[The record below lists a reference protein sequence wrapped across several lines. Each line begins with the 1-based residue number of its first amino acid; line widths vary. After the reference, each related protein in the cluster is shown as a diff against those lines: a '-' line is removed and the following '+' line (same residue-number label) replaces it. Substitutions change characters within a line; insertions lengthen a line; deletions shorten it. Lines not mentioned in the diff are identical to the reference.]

1 MKSTLNGTFSVN
13 SKTDLT
19 LSEFEQIRKI
29 VYDYC
34 GINLHEGKQAL
45 VRGRLMKRLR
55 SLQLSNFTEYLNYLE
70 TDESREEFS
79 QFIDILTTNKTSFF
93 RESSHFEFIEK
104 EIIPGIGSRPLK
116 WWSAGCSS
124 GEEPITMAMIL
135 KEGLNMAGKPPV
147 KILAT
152 DLSSEVVQIAKLGV
166 YHREKLKG
174 IPDYLLKKY
183 FKPSP
188 DQNDHF
194 IVDDKV
200 KDLIRYGRLNLLNR
214 WPMKGP
220 FHIIMCR
227 NVMIYFDKETQR
239 RLVER
244 FYHLLEPGGY
254 LFIGHSES
262 VTNKEIGLRTVLPA
276 AYQKIGA

>member
-19 LSEFEQIRKI
+19 PSEFEQIRKI

-55 SLQLSNFTEYLNYLE
+55 YLKLSTFAEYLDYLE
-70 TDESREEFS
+70 KDDTGQEFS

-93 RESSHFEFIEK
+93 RESSHYDFIEK
-104 EIIPGIGSRPLK
+104 EIIPGVGNRPLK

-135 KEGLNMAGKPPV
+135 KEGLKMTGKPPV

-152 DLSSEVVQIAKLGV
+152 DLSREVVQFAKMGV
-166 YHREKLKG
+166 YPKEKLNG
-174 IPDYLLKKY
+174 MPNYFLKKY
-183 FKPSP
+183 FKPTP
-188 DQNDHF
+188 ENKNNFVIDENIQN
-194 IVDDKV
+194 I
-200 KDLIRYGRLNLLNR
+200 ITYGRLNLLNN

-227 NVMIYFDKETQR
+227 NVMIYFDKQTQR

-244 FYHLLEPGGY
+244 FYDLLEPGGY

>member
-1 MKSTLNGTFSVN
+1 MKSTLNGVFTAN
-13 SKTDLT
+13 SKTELT

-29 VYDYC
+29 VYDFC

-55 SLQLSNFTEYLNYLE
+55 SLQLNNFTEYLDYLE
-70 TDESREEFS
+70 NDDSGKEFS

-93 RESSHFEFIEK
+93 RESSHFEFLEK
-104 EIIPGIGSRPLK
+104 EIIPKIGNRPLK

-135 KEGLNMAGKPPV
+135 KEGVRITSKPPV
-147 KILAT
+147 RILAT
-152 DLSSEVVQIAKLGV
+152 DLSNEVIQFAKMGV
-166 YHREKLKG
+166 YPKEKLKDIPG
-174 IPDYLLKKY
+174 ILLKRY
-183 FKPSP
+183 FKAHPG
-188 DQNDHF
+188 NKDHF
-194 IVDDKV
+194 IADETIKS
-200 KDLIRYGRLNLLNR
+200 LITYGRLNLLNK

-262 VTNKEIGLRTVLPA
+262 ITNKEIGLRTVLPA

>member
-1 MKSTLNGTFSVN
+1 MKSTLNGAFSVN
-13 SKTDLT
+13 GKTELT

-55 SLQLSNFTEYLNYLE
+55 KLQLSNFTDYLRYL
-70 TDESREEFS
+70 DNDDSREEFS

-93 RESSHFEFIEK
+93 RENSHFDFIEK
-104 EIIPGIGSRPLK
+104 EIIPEIGNRSLK

-135 KEGLNMAGKPPV
+135 KEGMKAKSHPPV

-152 DLSSEVVQIAKLGV
+152 DLSREVVEFAKIGV
-166 YHREKLKG
+166 YPKNKLKG
-174 IPDYLLKKY
+174 IPNYLLKKY

-188 DQNDHF
+188 DQKDHF
-194 IVDDKV
+194 IVDEKV
-200 KDLIRYGRLNLLNR
+200 KNLIRYGRLNLLNR

-276 AYQKIGA
+276 AYQKVGV

>member
-19 LSEFEQIRKI
+19 PSEFEQIRKI

-55 SLQLSNFTEYLNYLE
+55 YLKLSTFAEYLDYLE
-70 TDESREEFS
+70 KDDTGQEFS

-93 RESSHFEFIEK
+93 RESSHYDFIEK
-104 EIIPGIGSRPLK
+104 EIIPGVGNRPLK

-135 KEGLNMAGKPPV
+135 KEGMKMTGKPPV

-152 DLSSEVVQIAKLGV
+152 DLSREVVQFAKMGV
-166 YHREKLKG
+166 YPKEKLNG
-174 IPDYLLKKY
+174 MPNYFLKKY
-183 FKPSP
+183 FKPTP
-188 DQNDHF
+188 ENKNNFVIDENIQN
-194 IVDDKV
+194 I
-200 KDLIRYGRLNLLNR
+200 ITYGRLNLLNN

-227 NVMIYFDKETQR
+227 NVMIYFDKQTQR

-244 FYHLLEPGGY
+244 FYDLLEPGGY

>member
-19 LSEFEQIRKI
+19 PSEFEQIRKI

-55 SLQLSNFTEYLNYLE
+55 YLKLSTFAEYLDYLE
-70 TDESREEFS
+70 KDDTGQEFS

-93 RESSHFEFIEK
+93 RESSHYDFIEK
-104 EIIPGIGSRPLK
+104 EIIPGVGNRPLK

-135 KEGLNMAGKPPV
+135 KEGLKMTGKPPV

-152 DLSSEVVQIAKLGV
+152 DLSREVVQFAKMGV
-166 YHREKLKG
+166 YPKEKLNG
-174 IPDYLLKKY
+174 MPNYFLKKY
-183 FKPSP
+183 FKPTP
-188 DQNDHF
+188 ENKNNFVIDEN
-194 IVDDKV
+194 IKN
-200 KDLIRYGRLNLLNR
+200 IITYGRLNLLNN

-227 NVMIYFDKETQR
+227 NVMIYFDKQTQR

-244 FYHLLEPGGY
+244 FYDLLEPGGY

>member
-19 LSEFEQIRKI
+19 PSEFEQIRKI

-55 SLQLSNFTEYLNYLE
+55 YLKLSTFAEYLDYLE
-70 TDESREEFS
+70 KDDTGQEFS

-93 RESSHFEFIEK
+93 RESSHYDFIEK
-104 EIIPGIGSRPLK
+104 EIIPGVGNRPLK

-135 KEGLNMAGKPPV
+135 KEGMKMTGKPPV

-152 DLSSEVVQIAKLGV
+152 DLSREVVQFAKMGV
-166 YHREKLKG
+166 YPKEKLNG
-174 IPDYLLKKY
+174 MPNYFLKKY
-183 FKPSP
+183 FKPTP
-188 DQNDHF
+188 ENKNNFVIDEN
-194 IVDDKV
+194 IKN
-200 KDLIRYGRLNLLNR
+200 IITYGRLNLLNN

-227 NVMIYFDKETQR
+227 NVMIYFDKQTQR

-244 FYHLLEPGGY
+244 FYDLLEPGGY

>member
-1 MKSTLNGTFSVN
+1 MKSTLNGVFTAN
-13 SKTDLT
+13 SKTELT

-29 VYDYC
+29 VYDFC

-55 SLQLSNFTEYLNYLE
+55 SLQLNNFTEYLDYIEN
-70 TDESREEFS
+70 DDSGKEFS

-93 RESSHFEFIEK
+93 RESSHFEFLEK
-104 EIIPGIGSRPLK
+104 EIIPKIGNRPLK

-135 KEGLNMAGKPPV
+135 KEGVSMTSKPPV
-147 KILAT
+147 RILAT
-152 DLSSEVVQIAKLGV
+152 DLSNEVIQFAKMGV
-166 YHREKLKG
+166 YPKDKLKDIPG
-174 IPDYLLKKY
+174 ILLKRY
-183 FKPSP
+183 FKAHPE
-188 DQNDHF
+188 NKDHF
-194 IVDDKV
+194 IVDETIKS
-200 KDLIRYGRLNLLNR
+200 LITYGRLNLLNR

-262 VTNKEIGLRTVLPA
+262 ITNKEIGLRTVLPA